1 MKDNTRNNELFI
13 LSSTNNVFTKEHMEV
28 LLNQIEVH
36 KYLINQDIPWT
47 ITLDD
52 AIFSWLENVY
62 HPIMQIIN
70 HWSVRAAFNT
80 YSDADLFFAIS
91 DHWYYLLAQD
101 EKISAR
107 SAAIDYASRYGK
119 GLASFLSKVKNPIKV
134 A

>member
-1 MKDNTRNNELFI
+1 MKDNVTNNELFI
-13 LSSTNNVFTKEHMEV
+13 LSSTNNMFTKENMDV

-36 KYLINQDIPWT
+36 KYLINQDIPWV

-70 HWSVRAAFNT
+70 LWSVRSAFNDK
-80 YSDADLFFAIS
+80 SDAELFFAIS
-91 DHWYYLLAQD
+91 DHWYFLLAQD

-107 SAAIDYASRYGK
+107 SAAIDYAARYGK
-119 GLASFLSKVKNPIKV
+119 GLAQIVSKVTNPIKV